1 MKGMPLLAVLAL
13 SLSGCIS
20 YSPDPTL
27 SQILPDCTEELGGWV
42 GKPATDLSPLER
54 QAILNAASQW
64 ALKNE
69 YLPCNVTVCGA
80 VIDAKPK
87 QVSVYLTGYGD
98 LNPSAEATFSRR
110 RYTLLRERFYH
121 SACPGGIFGPSRPDA
136 QH

>member
-13 SLSGCIS
+13 SLGGCIS
-20 YSPDPTL
+20 YSPDPAL
-27 SQILPDCTEELGGWV
+27 SQILPDCSEELGGWA

-64 ALKNE
+64 AIKNE

-98 LNPSAEATFSRR
+98 LNPSAEVTFSRG

-121 SACPGGIFGPSRPDA
+121 SACPGGIFGPSRPDT